1 MIMKA
6 LLALAN
12 SVLLHNERHNAWY
25 YEARYEGTMRH
36 APLVF
41 SGYRSFTMV
50 DLSTMPQYHGYM
62 RSTKG
67 WRSLATYLSMVL
79 LSTMASSIF
88 MCVCSHYRIYDNDY
102 KLPITSVATSF
113 QPICKIISLS
123 SVKLVKLK
131 ALWPSTKVERGDTVM
146 YRFVPL

>member
-1 MIMKA
+1 MEILGHIPKHGTFKYNGKFYFYVH
-6 LLALAN
+6 LFPLSYN
-12 SVLLHNERHNAWY
+12 NE
-25 YEARYEGTMRH
+25 
-36 APLVF
+36 
-41 SGYRSFTMV
+41 
-50 DLSTMPQYHGYM
+50 
-62 RSTKG
+62 
-67 WRSLATYLSMVL
+67 
-79 LSTMASSIF
+79 
-88 MCVCSHYRIYDNDY
+88 Y